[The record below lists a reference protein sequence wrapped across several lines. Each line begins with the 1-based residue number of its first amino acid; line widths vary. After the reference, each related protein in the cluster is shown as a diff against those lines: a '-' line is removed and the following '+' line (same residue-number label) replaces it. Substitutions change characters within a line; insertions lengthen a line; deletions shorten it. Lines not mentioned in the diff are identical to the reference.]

1 MLLIATELP
10 SSWRPELAEAIATFA
25 LVLAGCGAIVVDSLT
40 GQLGHLG
47 IALTFAL
54 VITVMVYA
62 TAHVSGAHI
71 NPAITVAFA
80 ATGRFPWRRVPRYIG
95 AQLLG
100 GVAAAG
106 ILRALWGTTAGLGTT
121 SLVPG
126 LGLWQA
132 LTLEALA
139 TGLLAFVIASVAT
152 DARAQAP
159 AAGLAIGLAVGV
171 GALFIGPMTG
181 GSLNPAR
188 SIAPA
193 LVSGQLTDLWLYL
206 AAPVAG
212 AVAAMGL
219 YELVREGASPHTTE
233 DEPVAEPSVRNV
245 EVTP

>member
-1 MLLIATELP
+1 MTARLP
-10 SSWRPELAEAIATFA
+10 GSWRPELAEAIATFS

-54 VITVMVYA
+54 VICVMVYA
-62 TAHVSGAHI
+62 TGHVSGAHI

-80 ATGRFPWRRVPRYIG
+80 ATGHFPWRRVPRYIG
-95 AQLLG
+95 AQVAG
-100 GVAAAG
+100 GMVAAG
-106 ILRALWGTTAGLGTT
+106 ILRSLWGATALLGTT
-121 SLVPG
+121 TVAPG
-126 LGLWQA
+126 LGVWQA
-132 LTLEALA
+132 VVLEVLA

-159 AAGLAIGLAVGV
+159 AAGLAIGLAVGA
-171 GALFIGPMTG
+171 GSLFIGPMTG

-193 LVSGQLTDLWLYL
+193 LVSGQLTHLWLYL

-212 AVAAMGL
+212 AVVAMGL
-219 YELVREGASPHTTE
+219 YEVVRAGTSPHVGRMQETPE
-233 DEPVAEPSVRNV
+233 ASAEPV